1 MSREEALSTLE
12 EGRARVDGLLAALTD
27 EDFERPKTIGGGD
40 WSARDL
46 VGHLAYW
53 EELAQHAADDWRAGR
68 VPGMEE
74 VFRNDRIDQ
83 INAENATCGREM
95 TAVEVRERAARA
107 HAAIVETTATMSDEE
122 WSQKSG
128 YETERRR
135 TVGML
140 LASILG
146 APKRGFGH
154 AFAHIPD
161 LEAYV
166 ESLTR

>member
-27 EDFERPKTIGGGD
+27 EDFERPRTMGGGD

-46 VGHLAYW
+46 VSHLAHW
-53 EELAQHAADDWRAGR
+53 EELAQQAADDWRAGR
-68 VPGMEE
+68 EPGIED
-74 VFRNDRIDQ
+74 VFRNDRVDEV
-83 INAENATCGREM
+83 NAENDARSRDLTATQVRDR
-95 TAVEVRERAARA
+95 AVRA
-107 HAAIVETTATMSDEE
+107 HAAIVHTIAAISDEE
-122 WSQKSG
+122 WSHKAT
-128 YETERRR
+128 YAAERRR
-135 TVGML
+135 TLGML

-161 LEAYV
+161 LEGYV
-166 ESLTR
+166 ASLTP